1 MLLKTSWLSWI
12 NKMYSTANQRD
23 ESDGIIDEM
32 VKFSRVKITII
43 IFFSNIES
51 DSFEVFALENTFFSN
66 FYSCTTWRILLSN
79 LENNSRNS
87 SLKFVSLYIIQF
99 SRILLLSLKRE
110 YIWEQPLSLSLSNTC
125 PWNSRF
131 YISLTLQCICQYRWE
146 KTETKKRILRFDCS
160 SLNFITSNGNLASKK
175 RRLTFPPFCLID
187 NLSFSPVTNHRSF
200 RLSRVCFPF
209 LSIFLPSPLSHT
221 RASRDQN

>member
-1 MLLKTSWLSWI
+1 MILS
-12 NKMYSTANQRD
+12 KYSPWRILFSQISTLAQPG
-23 ESDGIIDEM
+23 EF
-32 VKFSRVKITII
+32 FSR
-43 IFFSNIES
+43 
-51 DSFEVFALENTFFSN
+51 
-66 FYSCTTWRILLSN
+66 TWRTIREILLSN
-79 LENNSRNS
+79 LYLYTLYNSRE
-87 SLKFVSLYIIQF
+87 FF
-99 SRILLLSLKRE
+99 SCPWNANTFESN
-110 YIWEQPLSLSLSNTC
+110 PSLSLSNTC

-175 RRLTFPPFCLID
+175 RRLTRTPFPPFCLID